1 MEKDKINVNKDDTQ
15 ATGANDENK
24 NKSGA
29 EDQKSNEGVITL
41 SQEELA
47 ELVAKKTQSE
57 VDRRVTQAVKKV
69 SEKYEQQLS
78 LSKLDEDKRAVA
90 EKDIRI
96 QELENQL
103 KEYTILQNK
112 NEVTKTLAGRGL
124 SPEFADI
131 LIIGDDIDVAQ
142 KNIETLDKLFKDAVA
157 EEVKKKLAS
166 TTSTP
171 ANGQGDKIAAMKENF
186 KNMSLAEQSKL
197 YQEDKELYEKLLD

>member
-15 ATGANDENK
+15 ATGTNDEK
-24 NKSGA
+24 NNSGA
-29 EDQKSNEGVITL
+29 EDQKTNEGVITL

-166 TTSTP
+166 TASTP
-171 ANGQGDKIAAMKENF
+171 VNGQSDKIAAMKENF

>member
-1 MEKDKINVNKDDTQ
+1 MEKDKIDVNKDDTQ
-15 ATGANDENK
+15 ATDK
-24 NKSGA
+24 NNEKNNPGA
-29 EDQKSNEGVITL
+29 EGQKTNEGVITL
-41 SQEELA
+41 SQKELA

-96 QELENQL
+96 QELEDQL

-142 KNIETLDKLFKDAVA
+142 KNIETLDKLFKNAVT

-166 TTSTP
+166 TASTP
-171 ANGQGDKIAAMKENF
+171 VNGQSDKIAAMKENF

>member
-15 ATGANDENK
+15 ATGTNDEK
-24 NKSGA
+24 NNPGA
-29 EDQKSNEGVITL
+29 EDQKTNEGVITL

-166 TTSTP
+166 TASTP
-171 ANGQGDKIAAMKENF
+171 VNGQSDKIAAMKENF

-197 YQEDKELYEKLLD
+197 YQENKELYEKLLD